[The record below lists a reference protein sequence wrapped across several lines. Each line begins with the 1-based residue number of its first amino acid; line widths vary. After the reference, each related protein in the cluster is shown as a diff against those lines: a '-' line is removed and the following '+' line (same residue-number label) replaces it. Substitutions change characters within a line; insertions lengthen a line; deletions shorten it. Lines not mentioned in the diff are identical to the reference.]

1 LASSAKNLQKLKSG
15 SSFKNETGSNFNKI
29 GGAGTIN
36 SSKTYQTGGTSYVN
50 YLSSIQGQSSNRGGS
65 RDAAKPLKK
74 TLNDNPKDLSINT
87 DTPPASHP
95 RGNNAKNLR
104 NNLLSTSQERQKFM
118 SPGVKT
124 STENLTKKKPSSS
137 NKLNYYSNNSKEDD
151 NRPDFKNFASTTADP
166 LMKTANALK
175 TNSPSSSNPNIKSQ
189 PPIRA
194 NSPSSNPHQN
204 WKQGLQNSYSK
215 MISEISNS
223 GVSGNPNNPY
233 ASTQ

>member
-1 LASSAKNLQKLKSG
+1 M
-15 SSFKNETGSNFNKI
+15 
-29 GGAGTIN
+29 N
-36 SSKTYQTGGTSYVN
+36 SSKTYQTGGSSYIN
-50 YLSSIQGQSSNRGGS
+50 YLSNTQGQSSNRGGS

-74 TLNDNPKDLSINT
+74 TSNDNPKDLSIT
-87 DTPPASHP
+87 TETPPASHP

-104 NNLLSTSQERQKFM
+104 NNLLSSSQERQKFM

-124 STENLTKKKPSSS
+124 STDNLKKKKPSSS
-137 NKLNYYSNNSKEDD
+137 NNLNYYSNNSKADD
-151 NRPDFKNFASTTADP
+151 SKPDVKNFGSTTTEP
-166 LMKTANALK
+166 LMKTGNTLK
-175 TNSPSSSNPNIKSQ
+175 TNSPSSSNPNMKSQ

-215 MISEISNS
+215 MVSEMSNS